1 MIRVMFDGDYVGN
14 LQDYYRR
21 NECIREQQYL
31 SEDKLLHLAAF
42 CLSKVAIDAHEG
54 GKTRRSESKS
64 QAALD
69 AIRQLSMLCEKADQA
84 DARIEPTTSVNGRTN
99 AEKHDGERQ
108 TTTAATPEL
117 AEKRTV
123 RLRRLRAATGSIIGA
138 VVARLNIRWKTP
150 RI

>member
-14 LQDYYRR
+14 LQDDYHR

-84 DARIEPTTSVNGRTN
+84 DARIEPTASVNGRTN
-99 AEKHDGERQ
+99 AERHDWERQ
-108 TTTAATPEL
+108 TTTAATPTL

-123 RLRRLRAATGSIIGA
+123 LRRLWAATGSIMRA
-138 VVARLNIRWKTP
+138 VVARLNIRWKTS